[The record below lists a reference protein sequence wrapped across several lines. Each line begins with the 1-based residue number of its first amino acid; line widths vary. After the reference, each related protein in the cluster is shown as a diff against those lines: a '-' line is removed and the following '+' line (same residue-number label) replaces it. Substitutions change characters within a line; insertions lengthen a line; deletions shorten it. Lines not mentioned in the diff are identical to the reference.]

1 MVKNILFAL
10 VFGALMNVCAVEK
23 ELKKS
28 PDVKEKVL
36 YMNKKHYDKRLQK
49 NYEKSQN
56 NPKEMKIYKRK
67 DGSIDTFRTIN
78 ESKR

>member
-1 MVKNILFAL
+1 MLKNILITFVL
-10 VFGALMNVCAVEK
+10 GTLINVFAVEK
-23 ELKKS
+23 DLKKT

-36 YMNKKHYDKRLQK
+36 YMNKKHYDKMLQK
-49 NYEKSQN
+49 NYEKSQKN
-56 NPKEMKIYKRK
+56 KKEIKIYKRK